1 MASSVVSDNFETST
15 GAIPNIGGADITT
28 RLCSAWV
35 NFNGTGTV
43 AIRNSYN
50 VSSIT
55 DRGTGSYTVNVTVP
69 FSSADFAAVGISR
82 ITVGGD
88 VGLALSSSPTTTS
101 SVKVGN
107 VTSAGAGRDTSDVYV
122 ACFGD

>member
-1 MASSVVSDNFETST
+1 MSNLTVDTLTNQDTQ
-15 GAIPNIGGADITT
+15 
-28 RLCSAWV
+28 LCKAWV

-88 VGLALSSSPTTTS
+88 VGLALSSSSPTTTS

-107 VTSAGAGRDTSDVYV
+107 ATSTGSGRDTSDVYV